1 MSVSKI
7 GVLHLVD
14 SLASGGTE
22 HVAVKLAN
30 NLPQDR
36 YSVCLC
42 ASRQSGPLQNQ
53 IQPHVTF
60 YDLRRKGRF
69 DVPAIMRL
77 VEFIRREHIDV
88 IHAHSSS
95 LFLGSILC
103 LLNPR
108 LHLVWHDHFGLQGIE
123 SRSTHLYL
131 FSVKRAN
138 AIFAVTKELAQWSV
152 KSLRVS
158 KERVHYLPNF
168 VEMQPPLNLSLDLP
182 GKQGKRMVCVANI
195 RAQKDHFT
203 LLRALAQV
211 VKVEP
216 QAHLILVGADT
227 DPLLAEQAREESQ
240 RLGLESNLTW
250 LGPRGDVLDILA
262 NCDIGVLSSVSEG
275 FPIVLLEYGQA
286 GLAVV
291 ATQVGACAEILDEG
305 EAGILVPSS
314 DPAALATALLRLLQ
328 SRDLR
333 IQLGEVL
340 RVRVKQNY
348 SVESIMKQ
356 VCQVYERIL

>member
-1 MSVSKI
+1 VSDSKV

-30 NLPQDR
+30 NLPKDR
-36 YSVCLC
+36 YRAFLC

-60 YDLRRKGRF
+60 YDLRRNGRF
-69 DVPAIMRL
+69 DIFAIVKLSRFTHR
-77 VEFIRREHIDV
+77 ERIRI

-95 LFLGSILC
+95 LFLGSILG
-103 LLNPR
+103 LLNPE

-123 SRSTHLYL
+123 SRPAHLYL
-131 FSVKRAN
+131 FFIRRAN
-138 AIFAVTKELAQWSV
+138 AIFAVTRELARWSV
-152 KSLRVS
+152 QSLGVS
-158 KERVHYLPNF
+158 QERVHYLPNF
-168 VEMQPPLNLSLDLP
+168 VETQTPFNISLDLP
-182 GKQGKRMVCVANI
+182 GKQGKRVVCVANI

-216 QAHLILVGADT
+216 QAHLILVGANT
-227 DPLLAEQAREESQ
+227 DLHLAEQAREESR

-250 LGPRGDVLDILA
+250 LGPREDVQDILA
-262 NCDIGVLSSVSEG
+262 NCDIGVLSSISEG
-275 FPIVLLEYGQA
+275 FPVVLLEYGRA

-291 ATQVGACAEILDEG
+291 ATQVGECTEILDDG
-305 EAGILVPSS
+305 NAGILVPPSNPDS
-314 DPAALATALLRLLQ
+314 LAAALLRLLQ
-328 SRDLR
+328 SPEMRT
-333 IQLGEVL
+333 QLGEQL
-340 RVRVKQNY
+340 RERVEQNY
-348 SVESIMKQ
+348 SVGSIMKQ